1 MSQNNVDWS
10 SINDE
15 DIVDEL
21 LEEEGEIMLD
31 TKDPPVEGM
40 EEGEIIDS
48 KEELNTKHPP
58 TKRKDPFTPCV
69 IRYALGPAG
78 YRPKR
83 PAENEPTYDLFCCRK
98 TTIYPH
104 STIAVPLGIQFLN
117 LNYPSWGEILTRPG
131 LSTVHSLDVVPG
143 SLIRPNSLKFIA
155 VSIRNHSN
163 KVYTFAQGEPIA
175 KLKINPNPWC
185 TLVEEKGDE
194 KKKVQKSFS

>member
-1 MSQNNVDWS
+1 M
-10 SINDE
+10 NDE

-31 TKDPPVEGM
+31 TKEGVEWNTIDEGIEEGEIMEKDPPVEGM
-40 EEGEIIDS
+40 EENWS
-48 KEELNTKHPP
+48 TKES
-58 TKRKDPFTPCV
+58 KRKDPFTPCV

-83 PAENEPTYDLFCCRK
+83 AAKNDPTYDLFCCK
-98 TTIYPH
+98 QTTIYPH

-117 LNYPSWGEILTRPG
+117 LNYPLWGEILTRPG

-143 SLIRPNSLKFIA
+143 SLIRPNSSKFIA

-163 KVYTFAQGEPIA
+163 KVYRFSQGEPIA

-185 TLVEEKGDE
+185 ILVEEKTRC
-194 KKKVQKSFS
+194 Q